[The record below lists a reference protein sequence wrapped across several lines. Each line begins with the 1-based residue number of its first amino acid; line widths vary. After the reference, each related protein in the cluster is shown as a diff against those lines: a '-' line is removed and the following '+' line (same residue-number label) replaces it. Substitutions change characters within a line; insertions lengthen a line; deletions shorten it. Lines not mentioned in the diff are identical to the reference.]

1 MNKST
6 TARLALTAAGTLLLA
21 GVASAAIAE
30 EQHGASDIGVSV
42 AIAPLTSPGVLAMTV
57 DGTST
62 ALVENG
68 STDLTRTFTG
78 TLPTVTITDTRTAA
92 EIPDGAA
99 WYVLGSSTGFTG
111 DAGQAGI
118 GAGNLGWE
126 PRLLGGDDAGLVAP
140 GDAVD
145 TVLDTGDDAVG
156 LVDQELFAI
165 TAGSAE
171 AADGN
176 SAWTATADL
185 TLKTAADVAPGKYS
199 TTLTLS
205 LFE

>member
-1 MNKST
+1 MKKST
-6 TARLALTAAGTLLLA
+6 TTRLALTAAGTLLLA

-30 EQHGASDIGVSV
+30 ENLGDNTIGVNV
-42 AIAPLTSPGVLAMTV
+42 EIAPLTTPGVLAMTV
-57 DGTST
+57 DGAST

-78 TLPTVTITDTRTAA
+78 TLPTVTIADTRTAA

-99 WYVLGSSTGFTG
+99 WYVLGSSTGFNG

-118 GAGNLGWE
+118 AAGNLGWE

-145 TVLDTGDDAVG
+145 TVLDQGDDAVG

-165 TAGSAE
+165 TADSAG
-171 AADGN
+171 AVDGN
-176 SAWTATADL
+176 SQWSATADL
-185 TLKTAADVAPGKYS
+185 TLKTAATVTPGNYKA
-199 TTLTLS
+199 TLTLS